1 MIAHLYYVFAMVL
14 SLIQKR
20 NDINTNKING

>member
-1 MIAHLYYVFAMVL
+1 MMAHLYYVFAMIP

-20 NDINTNKING
+20 NDTNTNKTN